1 MDIRAILVKLDL
13 TGDNPIRE
21 EGSKL
26 DIQANRLGTPFNHTG
41 TQVRQQLILASQ
53 LVILISLLPILLNQ
67 EDILEQVP
75 SNLVQVACHTQPSLL
90 KGCLVSFT
98 QQIFIPLD
106 LQLVR
111 VDIHNTMQ
119 ANQPTLLPAQHFH
132 LQLLPSTLL

>member
-26 DIQANRLGTPFNHTG
+26 DIQANQWDTPVSQLGTLVSLQHT
-41 TQVRQQLILASQ
+41 LANQ
-53 LVILISLLPILLNQ
+53 LVILTSLLPILHNL
-67 EDILEQVP
+67 EDILEPVLP
-75 SNLVQVACHTQPSLL
+75 LLVQGACHTQPSLL